1 MATLVS
7 LIMPLECNVSQNQNL
22 SMKRLFRRGERV
34 KSKLDG
40 KVMEVL
46 KYIRTNLVEVK
57 WFDLEK
63 KEVRV
68 HHIKEDNL
76 RKAS

>member
-1 MATLVS
+1 MF
-7 LIMPLECNVSQNQNL
+7 
-22 SMKRLFRRGERV
+22 KRGERV
-34 KSKLDG
+34 RSRIDG

-46 KYIRTNLVEVK
+46 KYIKSNLVEVR

-68 HHIKEDNL
+68 NKIREDKL
-76 RKAS
+76 SKAA

>member
-1 MATLVS
+1 
-7 LIMPLECNVSQNQNL
+7 
-22 SMKRLFRRGERV
+22 MKRLFRRGERV

-46 KYIRTNLVEVK
+46 KYIRKNLVEVK

-63 KEVRV
+63 KEVSV
-68 HHIKEDNL
+68 HHIKENKL